1 MKYRQ
6 KPLVVEAIQ
15 FDGSHRSAEVII
27 KRWPTIGKAYSPEG
41 YLRGLWIKNWIGTIE
56 AKGGDW
62 IVQGV
67 KGEPYLCK
75 PDIFAAT
82 YEPVPRADGTCPA
95 KDPR

>member
-41 YLRGLWIKNWIGTIE
+41 YLRGLWIKKPTLKE

-67 KGEPYLCK
+67 KGELYPCK